1 MVVRRPLPE
10 ATVLLG
16 EFEQRLDEKNRVTI
30 PARIR
35 DRFAD
40 GVFVTRGFDR
50 CLSVYTR
57 DAFEEFVEGQR
68 SRLDGFSREA
78 RNIERY
84 LYGGGAE
91 VEMDRQG
98 RIALSAPLIRFAEL
112 DRDIVIAGVRD
123 RLEIWNRDAW
133 RKAFEEFEG
142 SVDVVTERLARESHN

>member
-1 MVVRRPLPE
+1 MAE
-10 ATVLLG
+10 AAVLLG

-57 DAFEEFVEGQR
+57 DAFERFVEGQT

-98 RIALSAPLIRFAEL
+98 RIALSAPLIRYAGL

-133 RKAFEEFEG
+133 RRAFEEFEG
-142 SVDVVTERLARESHN
+142 SVDVVTERLARESHS

>member
-1 MVVRRPLPE
+1 M
-10 ATVLLG
+10 
-16 EFEQRLDEKNRVTI
+16 TI

-57 DAFEEFVEGQR
+57 DAFEQFVEGQR
-68 SRLDGFSREA
+68 ARLDGFSREA

-98 RIALSAPLIRFAEL
+98 RIALSGPLIRFAEPH
-112 DRDIVIAGVRD
+112 RDIVIAGVRD

-142 SVDVVTERLARESHN
+142 SVDVVTERLARESHS

>member
-1 MVVRRPLPE
+1 MAE
-10 ATVLLG
+10 AAVLLG

-35 DRFAD
+35 ERFAD

-57 DAFEEFVEGQR
+57 DAFEQFVEGQT

-98 RIALSAPLIRFAEL
+98 RIALSAPLIRFAAL

-142 SVDVVTERLARESHN
+142 SVDVVTERLARESHS